1 MKNPWQKRS
10 IGIDGRKGLPYGNP
24 FWGSKFMK
32 CFMGCH
38 ILGGG
43 TNICKITSQ
52 NKVNFLLVEADN
64 GARLFVLPTSFDKK
78 SIKQKCVQT
87 VDNF

>member
-1 MKNPWQKRS
+1 MWKEQFEVIIYVDGAIWIN
-10 IGIDGRKGLPYGNP
+10 GRKALPCGNA

-43 TNICKITSQ
+43 TN
-52 NKVNFLLVEADN
+52 
-64 GARLFVLPTSFDKK
+64 
-78 SIKQKCVQT
+78 
-87 VDNF
+87 

>member
-1 MKNPWQKRS
+1 MPIQIVQK
-10 IGIDGRKGLPYGNP
+10 DRKMVYDAIWIVQKDRKDYVCRIEWRFKMGKRKESAAFRQR

-43 TNICKITSQ
+43 TNHDIYVK
-52 NKVNFLLVEADN
+52 
-64 GARLFVLPTSFDKK
+64 
-78 SIKQKCVQT
+78 
-87 VDNF
+87 

>member
-43 TNICKITSQ
+43 TDHSM
-52 NKVNFLLVEADN
+52 
-64 GARLFVLPTSFDKK
+64 
-78 SIKQKCVQT
+78 
-87 VDNF
+87 

>member
-1 MKNPWQKRS
+1 MDVKK
-10 IGIDGRKGLPYGNP
+10 DGRKALPVGNA
-24 FWGSKFMK
+24 FWVSKFMK

-43 TNICKITSQ
+43 TNICKITLLY
-52 NKVNFLLVEADN
+52 KVKLLFVEADN
-64 GARLFVLPTSFDKK
+64 GARLLLSTSFDIA
-78 SIKQKCVQT
+78 SIKYKCVQN